1 VGEGEKCGEDVVILP
16 LKYNYKV
23 RALFLAVFILMN
35 YQHAVFASCKLPN
48 KLPDNR
54 I

>member
-1 VGEGEKCGEDVVILP
+1 MFLP

-23 RALFLAVFILMN
+23 RVFFFFSSSTFILMN
-35 YQHAVFASCKLPN
+35 YKHAVFASCKLLN